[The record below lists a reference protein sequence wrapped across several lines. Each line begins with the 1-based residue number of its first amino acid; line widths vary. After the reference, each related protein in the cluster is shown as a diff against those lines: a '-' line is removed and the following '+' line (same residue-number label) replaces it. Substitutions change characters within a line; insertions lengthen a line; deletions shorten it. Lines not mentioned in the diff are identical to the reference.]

1 MEPESTTGKSCSL
14 LTGGPTVGNVIY
26 MDDRTSNDDSRGL
39 SIRDRRFC
47 IRYPFAADVQVLDL
61 ESGSRT
67 DGVTSDLSMGGIFVC
82 TSKPLPSNT
91 RVRITLTRKDQKV
104 EALGMVRIVKPRIG
118 MGIEFIDVEPLHHE
132 MLTRWLEQLGKAR

>member
-1 MEPESTTGKSCSL
+1 
-14 LTGGPTVGNVIY
+14 VGEVIY
-26 MDDRTSNDDSRGL
+26 MDDRTVNDDSRNL

-67 DGVTSDLSMGGIFVC
+67 EGVSSDLSMGGIFVC

-118 MGIEFIDVEPLHHE
+118 MGIEFIDVESPHHE
-132 MLTRWLEQLGKAR
+132 VLSRWLEQLGKSR

>member
-1 MEPESTTGKSCSL
+1 M
-14 LTGGPTVGNVIY
+14 GNVIY
-26 MDDRTSNDDSRGL
+26 MDDRTVNDDSRNI
-39 SIRDRRFC
+39 SVRDRRFC

-61 ESGSRT
+61 ESGLRS

-118 MGIEFIDVEPLHHE
+118 MGIEFIDVESPHHE
-132 MLTRWLEQLGKAR
+132 MLGRWLEQLSKSR

>member
-1 MEPESTTGKSCSL
+1 MKPESTTGKSCSL

>member
-1 MEPESTTGKSCSL
+1 M
-14 LTGGPTVGNVIY
+14 GNVIY
-26 MDDRTSNDDSRGL
+26 MDDRTVNDDSRNL

-61 ESGSRT
+61 ESGSRSE
-67 DGVTSDLSMGGIFVC
+67 GVTSDLSMGGIFVC

-118 MGIEFIDVEPLHHE
+118 MGIEFIDVESPHHE
-132 MLTRWLEQLGKAR
+132 MLTRWLEQLGKSR